1 MIAELAVVDAFQLEI
16 LKVQRPH
23 RAQHIPAV
31 DALSRRRHGISL
43 AVEHHVVCYV
53 VMVRVVRDVEF
64 PYRLACLAVFAHFP
78 QVDAHLAFRFR
89 GGEGV
94 EQVASLIFVIIRSQL
109 VVSPIELGEREV
121 VDGVHLMVVRSDI
134 LFVFGRIELELE
146 VAIVAAEVNIEIP
159 ICSATLHKL
168 RSVERISGHY
178 KLRLR
183 IVIRCHLVVCRLFE
197 ICYRQAVVM
206 VVAGRVDV
214 LHHDGVGGLLFD
226 REVPRLPVVAR
237 ARVWRRCVIYR
248 HSHKRSGCELVI
260 ALSRRGVDVVEFS
273 VDNLEPDVFVLV
285 CRISCIESVGE
296 HVVSHLAVHLCRVA
310 FPVAGAECAVAEV
323 HLRFQLRESDAHRV
337 QIHRNLIVA
346 RLLFGEHPFVV
357 VYTIKFH
364 DVVLRGSFHKMV
376 LVPVSVAGHELEL
389 IGSVARYLAVSGIF
403 KAVRRLLER
412 YGFGQVPNGFGGA
425 SYHIQFVV
433 GRCRLVHI
441 DFHIVQVEGDV
452 VVACLLHG
460 ELVVG
465 VG

>member
-1 MIAELAVVDAFQLEI
+1 
-16 LKVQRPH
+16 
-23 RAQHIPAV
+23 
-31 DALSRRRHGISL
+31 
-43 AVEHHVVCYV
+43 
-53 VMVRVVRDVEF
+53 MVRVVRNVEF
-64 PYRLACLAVFAHFP
+64 PCRLACLAVFAHFP

-94 EQVASLIFVIIRSQL
+94 EQVASIVVGCIRSQL

-121 VDGVHLMVVRSDI
+121 VDGVHQMVVRSDI

-146 VAIVAAEVNIEIP
+146 VTAVAAEVNIEIP

-178 KLRLR
+178 KLRIAILS
-183 IVIRCHLVVCRLFE
+183 LVVCRLFE
-197 ICYRQAVVM
+197 ICYRQAFVM
-206 VVAGRVDV
+206 VVAAHVDV
-214 LHHDGVGGLLFD
+214 LHHDGVGGVLFE
-226 REVPRLPVVAR
+226 RETPRLPVVAR

-248 HSHKRSGCELVI
+248 HSRKHSGCERDILR
-260 ALSRRGVDVVEFS
+260 SRRGVDVVEFS
-273 VDNLEPDVFVLV
+273 VVNLEPDVFVA
-285 CRISCIESVGE
+285 CRIICRESVGE
-296 HVVSHLAVHLCRVA
+296 HVVSHLVVHLCRVA
-310 FPVAGAECAVAEV
+310 FPVVAAECAVAEV

-346 RLLFGEHPFVV
+346 ALLVGEHPFVV
-357 VYTIKFH
+357 AWSCSTVFH
-364 DVVLRGSFHKMV
+364 DVILRGSFHKMV
-376 LVPVSVAGHELEL
+376 LAPVSVAGHELEL
-389 IGSVARYLAVSGIF
+389 IGSVASYNAVSGIF
-403 KAVRRLLER
+403 KPARRLCER
-412 YGFGQVPNGFGGA
+412 YGFGQVPTGFGGA

-465 VG
+465 GGG